1 MDTAPVSQDPPPLRR
16 PLRETYAGKR
26 ILLTGAAGFLGKVY
40 LSALLRYCPEVG
52 QIIVIIRADNE
63 QALQDRFV
71 RDIVT
76 SPALDPLRDVHGM
89 GLLEFLRA
97 KITVLR
103 GDLAQ
108 PLAGLSADDLRTATE
123 GLDLVVH
130 CAGLVDFVPPLDKA
144 LSANVDGTLHTLEL
158 ARRAGEGRAAF
169 LHVSTCFVCGLK
181 PGVHPE
187 DLDLREFPNRKQAS
201 FEGFDAT
208 VELEHARRIVTRLK
222 TEEGLDPRVQAELWD
237 EADGSPRRAKR
248 LADTRVKRRLIEAGL
263 ERAEAWG
270 WPNTYTY
277 TKALAER
284 LVAAAGGIGPATI
297 VRPAVVE
304 SALRYPFPGWNQ
316 GINTSAPLVW
326 MNANGQRYWPTTDDF
341 FLDVIPVD
349 LVCNALVTIGAAA
362 LDHSPARPLKKVYQL
377 GTSDKNPFAMRRVV
391 ELASLVYSKKPVPA
405 ENMVSAFLRRH
416 FEGIGV
422 SQRTYEALGIPTA
435 RKVVDGVRGLL
446 DRVPAPT
453 RPRLSSLLDT
463 VRHKVRDVSKDL
475 EKADQIVQIYLP
487 FICNCPVT
495 FRCDNARTLDA
506 ELTLEDR
513 ATFPFDPQH
522 LDWRHYWTQVHIPGL
537 ERWAFPQLRLQQG
550 SGPTGFEPVFPSL
563 TELLED
569 RARFGRIVLW
579 RRLDAKGE
587 VVARVTYEEALARS
601 KAAAARLVAAGVRPG
616 DRVLLL
622 GENSPEWGL
631 GYFAAQFAGA
641 TAVPLESGT
650 EAARVLV
657 LLRASRAKVA
667 LLSAAARAAVGEEL
681 AGLIAAEGL
690 QARIA
695 GLEEVTAAAGKG
707 EPLPAIPHEHELNPR
722 APASLI
728 YTSGTTGAP
737 KGVLLSHEAFC
748 RQVRAIASLFPIGG
762 DDRVLSVLP
771 LHHGFEFSAGFL
783 LPLYGGAT
791 VTYLHE
797 TTADAVRVG
806 LDVVKPTAMIGVP
819 ALFDAWQRKV
829 RRQVRARGANAERA
843 YEALLAFHR
852 GLRARTGLN
861 LGARLF
867 PEVHAAFGGALRF
880 VVSGGAALSREIALE
895 FDGLGIDIFEGYGM
909 TEAGP
914 VITANRPGE
923 LRVLGSVGQPIPEVE
938 VKVRD
943 PDGEGVGEVLCRSPS
958 LFTAYDQDPELTA
971 RTLVDG
977 WLHTGDLGRLDEHGH
992 LHIVG
997 RLKDAIV
1004 DASGN
1009 TVHPDE
1015 VEDLYAGCPDVAEL
1029 AVAGVALRGD
1039 QHEVVAALVV
1049 PRADVEGGVEA
1060 ARERIR
1066 EFVRVQSEQVPFPK
1080 RVKVLQFTT
1089 RTLPRTPT
1097 RKVKRAEVARMLA
1110 EMSRA
1115 GERAA
1120 PTRRARRPGARGW
1133 NVGQAFEEVAGV
1145 EASRVVPEAN
1155 LSQDLGLDS
1164 IALAEV
1170 ALALAEQFG
1179 KAAPPSLVG
1188 VATVADLLALFDH
1201 EGGARGPTSAE
1212 PIQAEPRPIVLPEPV
1227 RRSVSGVLDTL
1238 SDWGIRSVLQAK
1250 VQGRG
1255 HIPHHTNAIV
1265 VANHSSHLDVGLV
1278 KHALGEWAQELVSAG
1293 ARDYFFKD
1301 TLRATYFENFTN
1313 VEPFDRHASVRE
1325 SLERFVELLR
1335 QGKTVLIFPEGT
1347 RSTTGRM
1354 GSFKPGVG
1362 LLVQAARVG
1371 ILPVYLSGTYQAMPK
1386 GTFLP
1391 RRRPLEAR
1399 IGPFLSPDKLL
1410 GLTEHLGRRQQALRI
1425 VETARA
1431 ALCAL
1436 RDGGPFDIDRE
1447 LQAPVSDARA
1457 ARRAAREEAAAE
1469 PAPAAE
1475 PAAERR
1481 PPPSRRPPRRSRRRG
1496 RRRGA
1501 AASRRRGTGATR
1513 RRTRLRAA
1521 TRRARRRAGPAAR
1534 RPAAPSRP
1542 RPDGADGV
1550 RSRARGPSGA
1560 QRSARERGQLISA
1573 RLTSRISWHSCS
1585 GVRRAVLACR

>member
-1 MDTAPVSQDPPPLRR
+1 MIQDATTTTLRR

-26 ILLTGAAGFLGKVY
+26 VLLTGAPGFLGKVY
-40 LSALLRYCPEVG
+40 LSALLRYCPDVG
-52 QIIVIIRADNE
+52 QVILIIRADND
-63 QALQDRFV
+63 QALLDRFI

-89 GLLEFLRA
+89 GLLEFVRS

-103 GDLAQ
+103 GDLGA
-108 PLAGLSADDLRTATE
+108 PNAGLSEADLVTASKD
-123 GLDLVVH
+123 LDLVVH

-144 LSANVDGTLHTLEL
+144 LSGNVDGTLAVLDL
-158 ARRAGEGRAAF
+158 ARRAGPGRCAF
-169 LHVSTCFVCGLK
+169 IHVSTCFVCGLR

-187 DLDLREFPNRKQAS
+187 HLDAREFPNRQRAS
-201 FEGFDAT
+201 FEGFDAK
-208 VELEHARRIVTRLK
+208 VELEHARRIVSRIK
-222 TEEGLDPRVQAELWD
+222 TEESLDPRVQAEMWD
-237 EADGSPRRAKR
+237 EADGSQRKAKR
-248 LADTRVKRRLIEAGL
+248 LAETRVKRRLVEAGI
-263 ERAEAWG
+263 ERANAWG

-284 LVAAAGGIGPATI
+284 LVDAAEGLGPKAI

-326 MNANGQRYWPTTDDF
+326 MNANGTRYWPTNDDF

-362 LDHSPARPLKKVYQL
+362 LDHSDARPLKQVYQL

-391 ELASLVYSKKPVPA
+391 ELASLVYSKKPDAA
-405 ENMVSAFLRRH
+405 EGMVGAFMRRH
-416 FEGIGV
+416 FEGIAV
-422 SQRTYEALGIPTA
+422 SQRTYDALGIPAA

-446 DRVPAPT
+446 DRIPTPT
-453 RPRLSSLLDT
+453 RPKLSALLDT
-463 VRHKVRDVSKDL
+463 VKLKVRDTSKEL
-475 EKADQIVQIYLP
+475 EKAGQIVEIYLP

-495 FRCDNARTLDA
+495 FRCDNARNLDA
-506 ELTLEDR
+506 ELTPEDR
-513 ATFPFDPQH
+513 ATFPFDPQL

-537 ERWAFPQLRLQQG
+537 ERWAFPQLRLQAG

-587 VVARVTYEEALARS
+587 VVSRVTYEEALARS
-601 KAAAARLVAAGVRPG
+601 KAAAARLGREGVRPA

-622 GENSPEWGL
+622 GENAPEWGL
-631 GYFAAQFAGA
+631 GYFGIQFAGA
-641 TAVPLESGT
+641 TAVPLESGI
-650 EAARVLV
+650 EAARVMV

-667 LLSAAARAAVGEEL
+667 LLTAQARATLGRELEER
-681 AGLIAAEGL
+681 IAAEGL
-690 QARIA
+690 AVKVMA
-695 GLEEVTAAAGKG
+695 LEEVTAAVQKG
-707 EPLPAIPHEHELNPR
+707 EKLPSIPHEHELNPR
-722 APASLI
+722 AAASLI

-797 TTADAVRVG
+797 TTADSVRVG
-806 LDVVKPTAMIGVP
+806 LDLVKPTAMIGVP

-829 RRQVRARGANAERA
+829 RRQVRARGASAERA
-843 YEALLAFHR
+843 YEALLTFHR
-852 GLRARTGLN
+852 GFRARTGVN
-861 LGARLF
+861 LGPRLF
-867 PEVHAAFGGALRF
+867 PEIHKAFGGSMRF
-880 VVSGGAALSREIALE
+880 LVSGGAALSRDIAIE

-914 VITANRPGE
+914 VITSNRPGE
-923 LRVLGSVGQPIPEVE
+923 LRTPGSVGPPIPECE

-958 LFTAYDQDPELTA
+958 LFSAYDQDPDLTA

-1004 DASGN
+1004 DGAGN

-1049 PRADVEGGVEA
+1049 PRTDVEGGVDG
-1060 ARERIR
+1060 ARERIK
-1066 EFVRVQSEQVPFPK
+1066 EFVRVQGEQVPFPK

-1089 RTLPRTPT
+1089 RPLPRTPT
-1097 RKVKRAEVARMLA
+1097 RKVKRQDVGRMLA

-1115 GERAA
+1115 AGERGAGGN
-1120 PTRRARRPGARGW
+1120 TRRVRRPGARGW
-1133 NVGQAFEEVAGV
+1133 NVGQVFEEVAGV
-1145 EASRVVPEAN
+1145 EASRVVPEA
-1155 LSQDLGLDS
+1155 SMAQDLGLDS
-1164 IALAEV
+1164 ISLAEV
-1170 ALALAEQFG
+1170 ALALSEQLG
-1179 KAAPPSLVG
+1179 KPAPQSLVG
-1188 VATVADLLALFDH
+1188 VVTVGDLLALFDH
-1201 EGGARGPTSAE
+1201 SDRASTSAE
-1212 PIQAEPRPIVLPEPV
+1212 PIQAEPRPIVFPEPV
-1227 RRSVSGVLDTL
+1227 RKGVSQVLDVL
-1238 SDWGIRSVLQAK
+1238 SDWGMRAVLDAQ
-1250 VQGRG
+1250 VLGRG
-1255 HIPHHTNAIV
+1255 NIPHNTNAII

-1278 KHALGEWAQELVSAG
+1278 KHALGEYGQDLVSAG

-1325 SLERFVELLR
+1325 SLERFVQLLR
-1335 QGKTVLIFPEGT
+1335 QGKTILIFPEGT
-1347 RSTTGRM
+1347 RSTTGRL

-1362 LLVQAARVG
+1362 LLVQAAKVG
-1371 ILPVYLSGTYQAMPK
+1371 ILPIYMSGTYQSMPK
-1386 GTFLP
+1386 GTLLP

-1399 IGPFLSPDKLL
+1399 IGPYLSPDKLL
-1410 GLTEHLGRRQQALRI
+1410 GLTESLGRRQQALRI
-1425 VETARA
+1425 VEAARS
-1431 ALCAL
+1431 ALCSL
-1436 RDGGPFDIDRE
+1436 RDGTPFDLDRE
-1447 LQAPVSDARA
+1447 LQAPVVD
-1457 ARRAAREEAAAE
+1457 AAREARQAAIEVTTAPAPTPA
-1469 PAPAAE
+1469 PAPAAPQLVSGE
-1475 PAAERR
+1475 APQPALDEA
-1481 PPPSRRPPRRSRRRG
+1481 PKS
-1496 RRRGA
+1496 
-1501 AASRRRGTGATR
+1501 TR
-1513 RRTRLRAA
+1513 RRRPATEAEPPANGGKTGKGR
-1521 TRRARRRAGPAAR
+1521 TRRAAAR
-1534 RPAAPSRP
+1534 
-1542 RPDGADGV
+1542 
-1550 RSRARGPSGA
+1550 SGA
-1560 QRSARERGQLISA
+1560 GENDPPGE
-1573 RLTSRISWHSCS
+1573 
-1585 GVRRAVLACR
+1585 G